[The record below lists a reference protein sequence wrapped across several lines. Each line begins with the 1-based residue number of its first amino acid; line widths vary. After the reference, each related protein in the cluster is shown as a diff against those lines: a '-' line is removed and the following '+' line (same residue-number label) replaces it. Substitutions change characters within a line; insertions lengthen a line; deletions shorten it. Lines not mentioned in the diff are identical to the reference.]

1 MDAAVEKGDS
11 DMLKKKL
18 RILIAED
25 NDINSRLADR
35 MLCRLGYQARIVVNG
50 REAIDTL
57 QSEAYDLVLMDLQMP
72 VMDGFEATRWIY
84 DHPEMLQQ
92 VPAVVAM
99 TANTRLEDR
108 QKAAE
113 VGMVDFIAKPIS
125 LDRLRSVLQQWD

>member
-1 MDAAVEKGDS
+1 
-11 DMLKKKL
+11 MLKKKL

-35 MLCRLGYQARIVVNG
+35 MLARLGYQARIVVNG

-72 VMDGFEATRWIY
+72 VMDGFEATQWIH
-84 DHPEMLQQ
+84 DHPEQLQQ

-99 TANTRLEDR
+99 TANTRMEDR

-125 LDRLRSVLQQWD
+125 LDRLRSVLQQWDHC